1 MVNFQNR
8 KQGRTQRRRA
18 TDVLEKS
25 RALTLA
31 SVVKQRGISNI
42 PASAS
47 KAREKVPLVLSAGKR
62 ATGDKRGSVS
72 PCFKRGKNARASRFG
87 AWQRIKAVQFLTFIL
102 KKICSYSFLSH
113 KSVCM

>member
-18 TDVLEKS
+18 TDVLEKLS
-25 RALTLA
+25 SALTLA
-31 SVVKQRGISNI
+31 SIVKQRGISNI

-62 ATGDKRGSVS
+62 ATGDKRGS
-72 PCFKRGKNARASRFG
+72 GKMQELLGLEHGKGS
-87 AWQRIKAVQFLTFIL
+87 KQF
-102 KKICSYSFLSH
+102 SS
-113 KSVCM
+113 

>member
-47 KAREKVPLVLSAGKR
+47 KARGKVSLVLSAGKR
-62 ATGDKRGSVS
+62 ATGDKRGSVL
-72 PCFKRGKNARASRFG
+72 PCLSAGKMQELLGLERGKGS
-87 AWQRIKAVQFLTFIL
+87 KQF
-102 KKICSYSFLSH
+102 SS
-113 KSVCM
+113 

>member
-18 TDVLEKS
+18 TDVLEKLS
-25 RALTLA
+25 SALTLA
-31 SVVKQRGISNI
+31 SIVKQRGISNI

-47 KAREKVPLVLSAGKR
+47 KAREKVSLVLSAGKR

-87 AWQRIKAVQFLTFIL
+87 AWRRIKAVQFLTFIL
-102 KKICSYSFLSH
+102 KNAP
-113 KSVCM
+113 